1 MPQYP
6 PEARAAGI
14 QGVVL
19 AEIVIDGE
27 GSVIDARVVR
37 SVPLLDEAALK
48 AVKNWRFTPTVVNG
62 QAVPVRMTVTVNFT
76 TSR

>member
-1 MPQYP
+1 VPQYP

-62 QAVPVRMTVTVNFT
+62 QAVPVRMIVTVNFT